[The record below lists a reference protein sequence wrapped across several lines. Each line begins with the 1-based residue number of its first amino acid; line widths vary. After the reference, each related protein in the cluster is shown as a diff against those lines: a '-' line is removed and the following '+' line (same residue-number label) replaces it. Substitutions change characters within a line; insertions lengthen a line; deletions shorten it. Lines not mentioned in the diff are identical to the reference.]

1 MNGTNS
7 EAGAHAG
14 KLRMNGSELAD
25 MFTAGATALRRNVD
39 AINALNVYPVIDG
52 DTGTNMYLT
61 MQSGVDD
68 VTALKTPTVSV
79 VASAMYS
86 RTFKTPG
93 GNSGRILSQ
102 FLKGF
107 ADGLQGNVDCG
118 VEDFA
123 RSCQLARENAYK
135 AVADPVEGTM
145 LTVITSVAEAAREA
159 ADAGRDL
166 QLTLQIISDRAR
178 ETVARTTEMLPVLQE
193 AGVVDSGGQ
202 GLAVALEGFRRSVTN
217 EDPDDDNYN
226 IETPE
231 GALSTSAQV
240 SEEFLAVHAGD
251 LYGYCTQF
259 LVEVDRLD
267 VDELRER
274 VSSIADSAVVIAD
287 ESSASVHGH
296 TKDPGQLV
304 SLGVSLGL
312 MSKLSEVKIENM
324 DAQRDEFFSSRGMDV
339 QTEEAETDMGQSVVA
354 VAWGYGIERL
364 FRQEGA
370 IVTGGNTMN
379 PSVRDLLAAVDRSP
393 SDIVY
398 LLPNNKNIVSTA
410 KQTAERSSKNV
421 HVVETVS
428 IPQGIVALFNFK
440 PDAGQDETLE
450 SMKAAKEEVV
460 TAEVTRAVR
469 DSTMDGIPVREGQY
483 IGLLDGSLVATGDDL
498 QETLLDLI
506 GQAEVTDY
514 THIRLFQ
521 GVMVSKSDA
530 DDCVKAI
537 QNVYDALETPEV
549 VYGGQSHYEF
559 IISIE

>member
-7 EAGAHAG
+7 EAETQAG
-14 KLRMNGSELAD
+14 KLRMNGSELAA

-79 VASAMYS
+79 VAATMYS

-145 LTVITSVAEAAREA
+145 LTVITSVAEAAQEA

-166 QLTLQIISDRAR
+166 QLTLHLISDRAR

-217 EDPDDDNYN
+217 ENPDEDNYN

-240 SEEFLAVHAGD
+240 SEEFLAAHAGD

-274 VSSIADSAVVIAD
+274 VNSMADSAVVIAD
-287 ESSASVHGH
+287 ASSASVHGH

-324 DAQRDEFFSSRGMDV
+324 DAQHAEFFSSRGMDV

-354 VAWGYGIERL
+354 VAWGYGIERV
-364 FRQEGA
+364 FRQVGT

-410 KQTAERSSKNV
+410 KQAAERSSKNV

-428 IPQGIVALFNFK
+428 IPQGIVASIHIMENAEMDDVL
-440 PDAGQDETLE
+440 QSIE
-450 SMKAAKEEVV
+450 SELGEVKSG
-460 TAEVTRAVR
+460 EITRAVR
-469 DSTMDGIPVREGQY
+469 DASIDGVAVREGQY
-483 IGLLDGSLVATGDDL
+483 IGLLDGNLVATGDGL

-506 GQAEVTDY
+506 GKAEVTDY
-514 THIRLFQ
+514 THIKLFY
-521 GVMVSKSDA
+521 GLMVTESDTNDYA
-530 DDCVKAI
+530 KVI
-537 QNVYDALETPEV
+537 QEEYHPWETVV

>member
-7 EAGAHAG
+7 EAETQAG
-14 KLRMNGSELAD
+14 KLRMNGTELAA
-25 MFTAGATALRRNVD
+25 MFTAGAIALRRNVD

-68 VTALKTPTVSV
+68 VTALNTPTVSV

-123 RSCQLARENAYK
+123 RSCQLAKENAYK

-166 QLTLQIISDRAR
+166 QLTLQLISDRAQ

-217 EDPDDDNYN
+217 ETPDDDTYN
-226 IETPE
+226 IQTPE
-231 GALSTSAQV
+231 GAPSTSGQV
-240 SEEFLAVHAGD
+240 SEEFLSAHAGD
-251 LYGYCTQF
+251 SYGYCTQF

-274 VSSIADSAVVIAD
+274 VDSIADSAVVIAD

-324 DAQRDEFFSSRGMDV
+324 DAQRDEFFSSRGVDV
-339 QTEEAETDMGQSVVA
+339 QTEEAETDRRPSVVA
-354 VAWGYGIERL
+354 VAWGYGIERV

-370 IVTGGNTMN
+370 AQIVTGGNTMN
-379 PSVRDLLAAVDRSP
+379 PSVRDLMTAIDRTGA
-393 SDIVY
+393 DTVY
-398 LLPNNKNIVSTA
+398 LLPNNKNIVPTA
-410 KQTAERSSKNV
+410 KQAAEQSRKDV
-421 HVVETVS
+421 RVVETVS
-428 IPQGIVALFNFK
+428 IPQGIAASFHIK
-440 PDAGQDETLE
+440 EKAEMDEILH
-450 SMKAAKEEVV
+450 AIDEVQSG
-460 TAEVTRAVR
+460 EITRAVC
-469 DSTMDGIPVREGQY
+469 DATMDGVSVREGQY
-483 IGLLDGSLVATGDDL
+483 IGLLDGSLVATGDGL

-506 GQAEVTDY
+506 GKAEVTDSN
-514 THIRLFQ
+514 HIRLFH
-521 GVMVSKSDA
+521 GVMVSESDA

-537 QNVYDALETPEV
+537 QNMYDTQETPEV
-549 VYGGQSHYEF
+549 VYGGQPHYEF